1 MDDERVMKENTEES
15 EERGRNGGERNGGKN
30 TYLVLFQQCYQTL
43 NESENGV
50 LVVLLD

>member
-1 MDDERVMKENTEES
+1 MDDES
-15 EERGRNGGERNGGKN
+15 YERKYRERREGEMGGEKWREKN
-30 TYLVLFQQCYQTL
+30 TYLVLFQLCYQTL